1 MNEFRIRCRTFAS
14 CQVRN
19 IESLSP
25 IESTARRCPFDLC
38 IRFRVA
44 IGDRLTRFAATRVAL
59 HRRGAICS
67 RAENPGM
74 AAARPNMTLEDIQG
88 ISETLSRVRR
98 RNSIIAVLTEHV
110 FTNRH
115 RESGSRSATPTSIKS
130 IHENGRA
137 TLSPSCRGDCLL
149 GRKGDLKEIARRRAV
164 VAASIGPRLP
174 FQTRLCQLFPSAERR
189 EGGGGRTCADAST
202 RLKGITSRG

>member
-1 MNEFRIRCRTFAS
+1 MHRA
-14 CQVRN
+14 
-19 IESLSP
+19 SLSLH
-25 IESTARRCPFDLC
+25 FDLC

-44 IGDRLTRFAATRVAL
+44 IGDRRDAFRGNS
-59 HRRGAICS
+59 RRPPSS
-67 RAENPGM
+67 RRYLIARGKSGM
-74 AAARPNMTLEDIQG
+74 AAARPNMTLEDVQE

-130 IHENGRA
+130 IHGNGRA
-137 TLSPSCRGDCLL
+137 TLSPSSRGDCLL

-174 FQTRLCQLFPSAERR
+174 FQTRLCQLFPSAEGR